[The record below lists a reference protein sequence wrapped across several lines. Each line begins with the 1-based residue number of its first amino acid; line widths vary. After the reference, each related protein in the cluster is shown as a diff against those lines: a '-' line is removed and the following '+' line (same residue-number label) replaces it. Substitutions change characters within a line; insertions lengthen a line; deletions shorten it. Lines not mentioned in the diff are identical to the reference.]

1 VKRDELY
8 IGGEWVAGS
17 GDSPLEIRSPA
28 TLDLVGHVPLATTD
42 DLDRAVTAARGA
54 FESGTWP
61 ELPIRERADRLT
73 PLVESLESIADE
85 LDELVPLESGIPVVF
100 ASGSSSIPLVEY
112 YLELARN
119 DPGDELRPGR
129 PGATGDG
136 IVRRVPVGVVA
147 GITPWNGPVMQVLM
161 KLVPALLAGC
171 PVVIKPAPET
181 PLSALKVAD
190 ALATCD
196 LPPGVV
202 SVVPGGRELGEHL
215 VHHCG
220 VDHVSF
226 TGSTRA
232 GLEIAAACGAAM
244 RRVNLE
250 LGGKSAALLLDDVD
264 LDAMLPTVAQFGY
277 FFNGE
282 ACAALTRVVA
292 PRSRYDEVVAGLEQ
306 IVSSYPV
313 GDPLDPN
320 TFIGPL
326 VSEAQRERVERY
338 VSIGRDEG
346 ATLVCGG
353 GRLDGLPGWYVEP
366 ALFAD
371 ADNTMRVAREEIF
384 GPVVCVIPYA
394 DVDDAVAIANDS
406 DFGLAG
412 AVFGTDEQRAVDV
425 ARRLRTGHVGINTLG
440 MDWVLPFGGFKQSG
454 VGRELGREG
463 LATFQELQCIGLREG
478 STPDRALL
486 HATTVRG

>member
-1 VKRDELY
+1 MKYDELF
-8 IGGEWVAGS
+8 IGGAWVAGS
-17 GDSPLEIRSPA
+17 GGERLEVRSPA
-28 TLDLVGHVPLATTD
+28 TLDLVGEVPLATTD
-42 DLDRAVTAARGA
+42 DLDRAVAAARAA
-54 FESGTWP
+54 FDRGPWP
-61 ELPIRERADRLT
+61 ELPIHERAERLA
-73 PLVESLESIADE
+73 PLVESLQSIAPE

-112 YLELARN
+112 YLDLARG
-119 DPGDELRPGR
+119 DTGDELRPGR

-181 PLSALKVAD
+181 PLSALKVAE
-190 ALATCD
+190 ALAASD

-202 SVVPGGRELGEHL
+202 SVVPGGRDLGEHL
-215 VHHCG
+215 VRHHG

-232 GLEIAAACGAAM
+232 GLEIAATCGAAM

-250 LGGKSAALLLDDVD
+250 LGGKSAAILLDDVD

-282 ACAALTRVVA
+282 ACAALTRVLA
-292 PRSRYDEVVAGLEQ
+292 PRSRYDDVVAGLQQ

-313 GDPLDPN
+313 GDPLDPI

-326 VSEAQRERVERY
+326 VTEAQRDRVERY
-338 VSIGRDEG
+338 VAIGRDEG
-346 ATLVCGG
+346 ARLVCGG
-353 GRLDGLPGWYVEP
+353 GRPEGLPGWYVEP
-366 ALFAD
+366 TLFAD
-371 ADNTMRVAREEIF
+371 ADNAMRVAREEIF
-384 GPVVCVIPYA
+384 GPVVCVIPYD
-394 DVDDAVAIANDS
+394 DVDDAVAITNDS
-406 DFGLAG
+406 DLGLAG
-412 AVFGTDEQRAVDV
+412 AVFGTDENRAVDV
-425 ARRLRTGHVGINTLG
+425 ARALAHRPRRHQHAWHGLGPAVRRVQAIGHR
-440 MDWVLPFGGFKQSG
+440 P
-454 VGRELGREG
+454 
-463 LATFQELQCIGLREG
+463 
-478 STPDRALL
+478 
-486 HATTVRG
+486 